1 MGTMAEAQKP
11 LELILAR
18 NLLSSISTPAFLV
31 DAEGTLV
38 FFNEAAGALVGRRF
52 EETGALGP
60 REWGEA
66 FGPIDDDGE
75 PIPWDRIPLTL
86 ALQHG
91 RPMHSRMNIHSATGD
106 VHDIEVSALPIVG
119 TEGFRGAM
127 AIFWPVASAK
137 QGASSGEEAA
147 A

>member
-1 MGTMAEAQKP
+1 MAEAQKP

-18 NLLSSISTPAFLV
+18 NLLASISTPAFLV

-38 FFNEAAGALVGRRF
+38 FFNEAAGTLVGRRF
-52 EETGALGP
+52 EETGSLGP

-66 FGPIDDDGE
+66 FGPLDDDGE
-75 PIPWDRIPLTL
+75 AIPWDRIPITI

-91 RPMHSRMNIHSATGD
+91 RPMHARMHIHSASGES
-106 VHDIEVSALPIVG
+106 HEIEVSALPIVG

-127 AIFWPVASAK
+127 AIFWPVATK
-137 QGASSGEEAA
+137 EKAA
-147 A
+147 

>member
-1 MGTMAEAQKP
+1 MAEAQKP

-18 NLLSSISTPAFLV
+18 NLLASISTPAFLV

-52 EETGALGP
+52 EETGSLGP

-66 FGPIDDDGE
+66 FGPFDEDGE
-75 PIPWDRIPLTL
+75 PIPWDRIPITV

-91 RPMHSRMNIHSATGD
+91 RPMHARMHIKNVSGD
-106 VHDIEVSALPIVG
+106 THDIEVSALPIVG

-127 AIFWPVASAK
+127 AIFWPVATEGK
-137 QGASSGEEAA
+137 AA
-147 A
+147 